1 MLTYLTLLLIAPFI
15 SAVACPLWTALAD
28 KTKTHNYIMCL
39 IQTLAT
45 IAIVSV
51 MGISVVVQDMD
62 DADAKNRLTITLV
75 TITSVC
81 FAFFGVPVLPL
92 VDGGVLK
99 ILGKN
104 KNQYGTVSERII
116 LMGITVFTNMLS
128 LSLFR

>member
-1 MLTYLTLLLIAPFI
+1 MLTFSLYTIAPFI

-28 KTKTHNYIMCL
+28 KTKTHNYIMCM

-45 IAIVSV
+45 VAIVSV
-51 MGISVVVQDMD
+51 MGISVVVQNILDVE
-62 DADAKNRLTITLV
+62 AKNRLTITLV
-75 TITSVC
+75 TVTSVC

-104 KNQYGTVSERII
+104 KNQYGKG
-116 LMGITVFTNMLS
+116 LA
-128 LSLFR
+128 